1 MLLFL
6 RDLAI
11 LLFFMSLFGYILI
24 IIKEKIYMNKNIIII
39 ENKHLTKDD
48 LEEIDINEFMV
59 KGKKV
64 KSGDEI
70 KIITLKREKINGT
83 IIGGNKANK
92 AIHMITFDNKVK
104 KLKID
109 AILKFKVI
117 SKYGKFLN
125 Y

>member
-6 RDLAI
+6 RDLTI
-11 LLFFMSLFGYILI
+11 FLFFMSLFGYILI
-24 IIKEKIYMNKNIIII
+24 IIKEKSYIKKNIIII
-39 ENKHLTKDD
+39 ENKYLTKDD
-48 LEEIDINEFMV
+48 LYEIDINEFV
-59 KGKKV
+59 LKGRKV

-70 KIITLKREKINGT
+70 KIITLKKEKING
-83 IIGGNKANK
+83 ILIGGNKANK

-104 KLKID
+104 KLQINY
-109 AILKFKVI
+109 ILKFKII